1 MNVVPKNRHLLI
13 EVVESQ
19 PEEDSTILVPDGY
32 SVVPSKEYELA
43 KIVSFSAD
51 CTHRSS
57 YEAGQYAL
65 VEGHM
70 IKDVRILDR
79 NFQFVLENY
88 VLATVTD
95 AELR

>member
-1 MNVVPKNRHLLI
+1 MTVVPKNRHLLV
-13 EVVESQ
+13 EVVENQ
-19 PEEDSTILVPDGY
+19 PEKDSTILVPEGY
-32 SVVPSKEYELA
+32 SVSASKEYELA

-51 CTHRSS
+51 CSRDCS

-70 IKDVRILDR
+70 IKSVRILDHT
-79 NFQFVLENY
+79 FQFVLENY

-95 AELR
+95 ADL